1 MADANERSGEDA
13 LSRLTYVKDMLP
25 QLRALACGSEP
36 SFLAYLFDMT
46 RSELDAEI
54 RRVSGE
60 EEGRRRRTG

>member
-1 MADANERSGEDA
+1 MADANERSDEDA

-25 QLRALACGSEP
+25 QLRALVCGSEP

-60 EEGRRRRTG
+60 EEGRRRKAG

>member
-1 MADANERSGEDA
+1 MADANERSDEDA

-25 QLRALACGSEP
+25 QLRALVCGSEP

-54 RRVSGE
+54 QRVSGE
-60 EEGRRRRTG
+60 EEGRRRKTG

>member
-25 QLRALACGSEP
+25 QLRALVCGSES

-46 RSELDAEI
+46 RAELEAEI
-54 RRVSGE
+54 RRASGE
-60 EEGRRRRTG
+60 EESGRRKTG

>member
-1 MADANERSGEDA
+1 MADANERSDEDA

-25 QLRALACGSEP
+25 QLRALVCGSEP

-60 EEGRRRRTG
+60 EEGRRRKTG